1 MTKESKNC
9 NICKKSLPLDQ
20 FYLNRDGSYNF
31 CCKPCDKKRK
41 AVYRLENKEKI
52 ALAEHKYINTER
64 AYVMEVING
73 VFSRYKKKDA
83 RLKWKPECTR
93 KEIYGE
99 LMLYIQDH
107 GRHCEYCKEPW
118 TYKRVLGTRQ
128 RGYNG
133 RGPKIVTNFSIDRL
147 DSTKTYKLSNI
158 VFCCVGCNLRKNQV
172 RLSDIVNILRVW
184 MHRRVNGKEK
194 NEF

>member
-1 MTKESKNC
+1 MNQKTC
-9 NICKKSLPLDQ
+9 GLCKKSFSTDQ
-20 FYLNRDGSYNF
+20 FYLDKHGRYNY

-41 AVYRLENKEKI
+41 AVYRTENKEKI

-64 AYVMEVING
+64 GYVMEVING
-73 VFSRYKKKDA
+73 IFYRYKKKNA

-93 KEIYGE
+93 KEIYDE

-107 GRHCEYCKEPW
+107 GRRCEYCKEPW
-118 TYKRVLGTRQ
+118 TYIRKMGTRQ
-128 RGYNG
+128 EGFKK
-133 RGPKIVTNFSIDRL
+133 RGPRINTNFSIDRL
-147 DSTKTYKLSNI
+147 DSEKTYTVDNL
-158 VFCCVGCNLRKNQV
+158 VFCCIGCNNRKNQV
-172 RLSDIVNILRVW
+172 RLNDITNILRVW

>member
-1 MTKESKNC
+1 VHKNC
-9 NICKKSLPLDQ
+9 SICKKDLPLDE

-31 CCKPCDKKRK
+31 CCTPCDKKRK
-41 AVYRLENKEKI
+41 ATYRAENKEKI

-64 AYVMEVING
+64 GYVMEVING
-73 VFSRYKKKDA
+73 VFYRYKKKDA
-83 RLKWKPECTR
+83 RLKWKPECT
-93 KEIYGE
+93 KQDIYDE

-118 TYKRVLGTRQ
+118 TYIRKMGI
-128 RGYNG
+128 RGKGYQK
-133 RGPKIVTNFSIDRL
+133 RGPTVFTNFSIDRL
-147 DSTKTYKLSNI
+147 DSEKTYTPDNL
-158 VFCCVGCNLRKNQV
+158 VFCCIGCNNRKNQV
-172 RLSDIVNILRVW
+172 RLNDITNILRVW